1 MGAVLPR
8 SVLRKTPKKKTI
20 TKNTKPYKTKQ
31 NQQNNKTMQNTHKH
45 KNPILLKAHQKHK
58 QNMGKNQTHNQYSG
72 KGIEWNFK

>member
-1 MGAVLPR
+1 MGAVLPP
-8 SVLRKTPKKKTI
+8 SVLRKTAKKKNPPKTQ
-20 TKNTKPYKTKQ
+20 NHTKQ
-31 NQQNNKTMQNTHKH
+31 NKNNKTMQNTHKH